1 MEWPLLAPLNG
12 AERDA
17 VLQATRRRV
26 YDRGDVLFHEGDP
39 GDSVHLVTR
48 GHLAVKVSTP
58 NGERATLNILGP
70 GSHVGEL
77 ALVPEAGPH
86 IRSATV
92 VALEPA
98 ETRTLEAAVFY
109 DLCDR
114 HPKVQ
119 RLLVDL
125 LAGRVRELSYRLLET
140 MYLPLERRLY
150 QRLLFLTEVYANG
163 QEQVV
168 VPLTQEQLADL
179 VGGTRPSVNQ
189 ILHHLVDE
197 RVIEVGRG
205 RLLVRDTAAL
215 RAKATV

>member
-1 MEWPLLAPLNG
+1 MEWPLLAPLNS
-12 AERDA
+12 AERNA
-17 VLQATRRRV
+17 VLRATRRHL
-26 YDRGDVLFHEGDP
+26 YDRDEVLFHEGDQ

-77 ALVPEAGPH
+77 ALVPQAGPH

-98 ETRTLEAAVFY
+98 ETRTLEASVFY

-114 HPKVQ
+114 HPKVRQ
-119 RLLVDL
+119 LLVDL

-150 QRLLFLTEVYANG
+150 QRLLFLADVYANG

-189 ILHHLVDE
+189 ILHRLVE
-197 RVIEVGRG
+197 GGVVEVGRG
-205 RLLVRDTAAL
+205 RIVIKDHDALLQRMNS
-215 RAKATV
+215 